1 MRSALCFI
9 GSTSCVNS
17 DSSACLRYSFI
28 SIAQTCCARS
38 ARFPPS
44 TSNQRIRAARVRFGA
59 RYARIAACSMTD
71 GEGEEELVLSEENV
85 QRALEDAKVTLGT
98 LFGNSEQNR
107 GVGITGDVELADVDG
122 PTVVLRLR
130 GRFWHKRADVLARVA
145 NYLQTRIP
153 EIFEVS
159 IEDPQQLDDSEKNA
173 LL

>member
-1 MRSALCFI
+1 
-9 GSTSCVNS
+9 
-17 DSSACLRYSFI
+17 
-28 SIAQTCCARS
+28 
-38 ARFPPS
+38 
-44 TSNQRIRAARVRFGA
+44 
-59 RYARIAACSMTD
+59 MTD